1 MIYVRDNSKI
11 KHLLEEKTW
20 LLNISRFTG
29 VPLSGKLVE
38 KIAEVSCILP
48 LFVKILSALAKL
60 EYILK
65 IHSFLIDF
73 IESALLRNKIWVHKD
88 PSKSRKNVF

>member
-1 MIYVRDNSKI
+1 MKYVRDNSKI
-11 KHLLEEKTW
+11 KHLLEAKNP

-38 KIAEVSCILP
+38 KSAEVSFILP

-60 EYILK
+60 KYILK
-65 IHSFLIDF
+65 IQHFFIDF
-73 IESALLRNKIWVHKD
+73 IDSELLRT
-88 PSKSRKNVF
+88 